1 MPRVLVE
8 LPAVKAHSYPIEI
21 RPGLLARAPGMID
34 KLAGKRRVAVISDST
49 VARLYGRPLTEALK
63 QKRPDTR
70 LLRFPAG
77 ERHKTRA
84 TKDKLEDRLL
94 GAGYGRDSLLVAVGG
109 GVVGDL
115 VGFVAATLHRGVPFV
130 QVPTTLLAMSDSAVG
145 GKTAVDTPA
154 GKNLIGAFWQP
165 EAVIVDPEVLG
176 TLPARETR
184 AGAAEVVKH
193 GIIADAKLFRYME
206 KNLEKLPAADPKVIA
221 RGVADSCRIKAAV
234 VSKDEREGGYRQ
246 ILNFGHTIAHALE
259 LVRNFK
265 LLHGEAVWVGMA
277 VEAALA
283 EEIGLLSSSD
293 AARIV
298 EICNRVYPAARA
310 LRSVSVAALLKA
322 AKGDKKARAGKVR
335 YSLPARIGAMSQ
347 GEGNWSLAP
356 DPAAVRRA
364 LARLGAGQK
373 SK

>member
-1 MPRVLVE
+1 MPRVEVQ
-8 LPAVKAHSYPIEI
+8 LPATKASSYPIEI
-21 RPGLLARAPGMID
+21 RPGLLARAPVMID
-34 KLAGKRRVAVISDST
+34 KVAGKRRIAVISDSR
-49 VARLYGRPLTEALK
+49 VSRLYGEALAK
-63 QKRPDTR
+63 ALQKKRPNTK
-70 LLRFPAG
+70 LIRFPAG

-84 TKDKLEDRLL
+84 TKDKIEDQLL
-94 GAGYGRDSLLVAVGG
+94 SAGYGRDSLLVAVGG

-115 VGFVAATLHRGVPFV
+115 VGYVAATLHRGVPFV

-154 GKNLIGAFWQP
+154 GKNLVGAFWQP
-165 EAVIVDPEVLG
+165 ECVIVDPEVLRS
-176 TLPARETR
+176 LPPREIR

-193 GIIADAKLFRYME
+193 GIIADARLFSYME
-206 KNLEKLPAADPKVIA
+206 KNLDGLLAGDPRVIA

-234 VSKDEREGGYRQ
+234 VSRDEREGGYRQ

-265 LLHGEAVWVGMA
+265 LLHGEAVWVGLA

-283 EEIGLLSSSD
+283 EEIGLLKASD
-293 AARIV
+293 AARIIAV
-298 EICNRVYPAARA
+298 CGRAYPLQRA
-310 LRSVSVAALLKA
+310 LKGVFPAALLRA

-335 YSLPARIGAMSQ
+335 YSLPAKIGAMSP

-364 LARLGAGQK
+364 LARIQAGQK
-373 SK
+373 SE